1 MGFRFRKVFN
11 IKGFHINL
19 SKKGIGYSIGNKFF
33 RIGKTADAKVRK
45 TVTLPGTGLSHIT
58 ERDEKN
64 LDKVVENK
72 NKKSLKEMS
81 FDELIDSTADK
92 IDKNL

>member
-11 IKGFHINL
+11 INGFHINL

-33 RIGKTADAKVRK
+33 RIGKTANGKVRK
-45 TVTLPGTGLSHIT
+45 TVTLPGTGLSHVS
-58 ERDEKN
+58 EKDEKN
-64 LDKVVENK
+64 INKLVK

>member
-11 IKGFHINL
+11 LKGFHINL

-33 RIGKTADAKVRK
+33 RIGKTADGKVRK
-45 TVTLPGTGLSHIT
+45 TVTLPGTGLSHISQS
-58 ERDEKN
+58 EYKN
-64 LDKVVENK
+64 VDKVVNNK
-72 NKKSLKEMS
+72 NKKSFKDMS
-81 FDELIDSTADK
+81 FDELVNSTAGK